1 MTSLKLHNRFTPQ
14 NSCMLLG
21 IFSTKGAKKRIV
33 KFEILNF
40 WQFFFFFLFFFGRNV
55 SHGSRWGIIECVIF

>member
-40 WQFFFFFLFFFGRNV
+40 WQFFFFFCSFLDGMFHMVVDG
-55 SHGSRWGIIECVIF
+55 EL